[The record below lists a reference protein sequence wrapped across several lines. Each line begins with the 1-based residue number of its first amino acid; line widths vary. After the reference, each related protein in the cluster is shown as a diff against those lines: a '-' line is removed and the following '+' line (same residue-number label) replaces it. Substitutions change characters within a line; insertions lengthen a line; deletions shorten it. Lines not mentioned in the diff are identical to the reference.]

1 MYLYMYLRASARNVT
16 NLQHNSNAALENT
29 ISKPSSIDQLLHLVK
44 SAVAKS
50 LAAANY
56 RCSREL

>member
-1 MYLYMYLRASARNVT
+1 MYLRASARNVT